1 VTHQPEAVASIRVGL
16 IAPALAALDAYSQR
30 NGISRV
36 DAVNRAL
43 QVLDWLDIETK
54 AGNTLLRRTP
64 DGTTH
69 QIHSLD
75 GHL

>member
-1 VTHQPEAVASIRVGL
+1 MTRRPEVVARIRVHL
-16 IAPALAALDAYSQR
+16 IAPALAALDAYSAR
-30 NGISRV
+30 NGISKT
-36 DAVNRAL
+36 DTVNRAL
-43 QVLDWLDIETK
+43 QALDWLDIETK

-69 QIHSLD
+69 QIHTLD